1 MLLLHMFVMFLCI
14 QYQWQLCNLC
24 LWFSNMLHSGVFV
37 SKLIDLL
44 LYVASDGTKTNDP
57 NSNLAKKE
65 AILCVLFPCNTTT
78 TTTTPEV
85 TTASAAAAENTTSTA
100 GEMATSSAHGNIS
113 SSSVEMRPWV
123 LWAAC
128 LCNVLFILHGWLED
142 CPVSHFS
149 KSVSDGV
156 KLGCKTKVVFGNF
169 QGQICYAVISS
180 GQ

>member
-1 MLLLHMFVMFLCI
+1 MLLLHMLVMFLCI

-37 SKLIDLL
+37 SQLIDLL

-100 GEMATSSAHGNIS
+100 GEMATSSAQGNIWS
-113 SSSVEMRPWV
+113 SSSVGEEIMSIMSVVSLNCYFYMGGER
-123 LWAAC
+123 
-128 LCNVLFILHGWLED
+128 GWPSL
-142 CPVSHFS
+142 SIIIQS
-149 KSVSDGV
+149 R
-156 KLGCKTKVVFGNF
+156 
-169 QGQICYAVISS
+169 SS
-180 GQ
+180 LDYDRW

>member
-1 MLLLHMFVMFLCI
+1 
-14 QYQWQLCNLC
+14 
-24 LWFSNMLHSGVFV
+24 MLHSGVFV

-100 GEMATSSAHGNIS
+100 GEMATSSAQGNI
-113 SSSVEMRPWV
+113 
-123 LWAAC
+123 
-128 LCNVLFILHGWLED
+128 
-142 CPVSHFS
+142 
-149 KSVSDGV
+149 
-156 KLGCKTKVVFGNF
+156 
-169 QGQICYAVISS
+169 
-180 GQ
+180 